1 MGMIQ
6 FAGVDSVANLESTG
20 FNRLAR
26 QPDEQGEM
34 YQPLDLLFTE
44 ELTTLPAEVADDADV
59 GTDVVDTVPED
70 ATEQL
75 ESFTNMPPMFILNDE
90 AASLSSARLAQPDVE
105 MNSGKEGGAVQ
116 DRAPS
121 ILAQP
126 DAEINSGK
134 EGGAVHDRAPSISV
148 ALRSL
153 SVYGRSETE
162 RPHIVEQTTL
172 GKDKPAFSV
181 TDFSR
186 MMVGQQAAQTGDLP
200 LRDKL
205 IASLQPL
212 LGGKVPFE
220 LDSGVPEL
228 KGGMGNLLSSPL
240 SRPSEYQ
247 WAPAKLADNPAHWG
261 QQLVD
266 VLKDKVELQVNQQ
279 IKQAHIRLDPPELG
293 RLELTVRVDGDRL
306 NVQLNVTNPAVRDA
320 LIQSMERLR
329 MSLAPHHVGGVEV
342 NVGQGGEQGQQE
354 KWQQQQIM
362 AGRRQWQEDI
372 EPTDSTMRD
381 WLNTLV

>member
-6 FAGVDSVANLESTG
+6 LASVDSLANLESTG

-34 YQPLDLLFTE
+34 YQPLDLPFTE
-44 ELTTLPAEVADDADV
+44 ELIALLVEVVEDADAD
-59 GTDVVDTVPED
+59 TDVVDAAPED

-75 ESFTNMPPMFILNDE
+75 ESFTNMPPVFILNDE
-90 AASLSSARLAQPDVE
+90 VTRLSSARLAQPD
-105 MNSGKEGGAVQ
+105 A
-116 DRAPS
+116 A
-121 ILAQP
+121 
-126 DAEINSGK
+126 INSGK
-134 EGGAVHDRAPSISV
+134 EGGAVHDRAPSISA

-153 SVYGRSETE
+153 SAYGRSETE
-162 RPHIVEQTTL
+162 LPQSAYGRSETALPHGVEQATL
-172 GKDKPAFSV
+172 GQDKPVLSI

-200 LRDKL
+200 LSSKL

-212 LGGKVPFE
+212 LGGEVPVE
-220 LDSGVPEL
+220 QEPGVPEL
-228 KGGMGNLLSSPL
+228 KGVMGNLLSSPL
-240 SRPSEYQ
+240 SRPAEYQ
-247 WAPAKLADNPAHWG
+247 WAPAKLADNPAQWG

-306 NVQLNVTNPAVRDA
+306 NVQLNVSNPAVRDA

-329 MSLAPHHVGGVEV
+329 MSLAPHHAGGVEV
-342 NVGQGGEQGQQE
+342 NVGQGSEQGQQE
-354 KWQQQQIM
+354 KWQQPQIM
-362 AGRRQWQEDI
+362 AGRRQWQEEL
-372 EPTDSTMRD
+372 EPTDGTMQD

>member
-6 FAGVDSVANLESTG
+6 LAGIDSLTSLESTG

-34 YQPLDLLFTE
+34 YQPLDLPFTE
-44 ELTTLPAEVADDADV
+44 ELIALPAEVVDDADAD
-59 GTDVVDTVPED
+59 TDVVDAAPED

-75 ESFTNMPPMFILNDE
+75 ESFTNMPPVFILNDE
-90 AASLSSARLAQPDVE
+90 VTRLSSARLAQPDAE
-105 MNSGKEGGAVQ
+105 MSSGKEGGT
-116 DRAPS
+116 
-121 ILAQP
+121 
-126 DAEINSGK
+126 
-134 EGGAVHDRAPSISV
+134 VHDRAPSISV

-153 SVYGRSETE
+153 SAYGRSETAL
-162 RPHIVEQTTL
+162 PHGVEQATL
-172 GKDKPAFSV
+172 GQDKPVLSI

-186 MMVGQQAAQTGDLP
+186 MMVGQQDAQTGDLP
-200 LRDKL
+200 LRSKL

-212 LGGKVPFE
+212 LGSEVPVE
-220 LDSGVPEL
+220 QEPVVPEL
-228 KGGMGNLLSSPL
+228 KGAMGNLLSSPL
-240 SRPSEYQ
+240 SRPAEYQ
-247 WAPAKLADNPAHWG
+247 WAPAKLADNPAQWG

-266 VLKDKVELQVNQQ
+266 MLKDKVELQVNQQ

-306 NVQLNVTNPAVRDA
+306 NVQLNVSNPAVRDA

-329 MSLAPHHVGGVEV
+329 MSLAPHHAGGVEV
-342 NVGQGGEQGQQE
+342 NVGQGSEQGQQE
-354 KWQQQQIM
+354 KWQQPQIM
-362 AGRRQWQEDI
+362 AGRRQWQEEL
-372 EPTDSTMRD
+372 EPTDGTMQD

>member
-6 FAGVDSVANLESTG
+6 FAGVDSVATLESTG

-34 YQPLDLLFTE
+34 YQPLDLPFTE
-44 ELTTLPAEVADDADV
+44 ELTALPAEVVDDADA
-59 GTDVVDTVPED
+59 GIDVVDTAPED
-70 ATEQL
+70 ATELL
-75 ESFTNMPPMFILNDE
+75 ESFTNMPPVFILNDE
-90 AASLSSARLAQPDVE
+90 VVRLSSARLAQPDAE
-105 MNSGKEGGAVQ
+105 MNSGQDGG
-116 DRAPS
+116 
-121 ILAQP
+121 
-126 DAEINSGK
+126 G
-134 EGGAVHDRAPSISV
+134 VHDRSPSISV

-153 SVYGRSETE
+153 SAYGRSETE
-162 RPHIVEQTTL
+162 LPHIVEQITL

-200 LRDKL
+200 SRDKL

-212 LGGKVPFE
+212 LGDGGSFE
-220 LDSGVPEL
+220 LDSGVPEF
-228 KGGMGNLLSSPL
+228 KGGMGNLLSLPL

-266 VLKDKVELQVNQQ
+266 VLKDKVEIQVNQQ

-329 MSLAPHHVGGVEV
+329 MSLAPHHAGGVEV
-342 NVGQGGEQGQQE
+342 NVGQGGEQAQQE